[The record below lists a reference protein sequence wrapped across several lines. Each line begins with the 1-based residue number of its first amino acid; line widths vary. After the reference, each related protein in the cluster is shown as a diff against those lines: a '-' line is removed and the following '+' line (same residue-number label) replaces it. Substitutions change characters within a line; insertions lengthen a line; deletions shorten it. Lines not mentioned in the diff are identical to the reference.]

1 MRKNDFKIKTL
12 PIDIPFYECIDG
24 DFELMEELFANYLSR
39 SGNIEKIKK
48 FMIIDYLTNIENNEL
63 SKMFSNFKTRKLAE
77 KEAILRRERV
87 DYSEADDLPF

>member
-12 PIDIPFYECIDG
+12 PIDIPFYEHIDG

-48 FMIIDYLTNIENNEL
+48 FMIMDYLTSLDSSEL

-77 KEAILRRERV
+77 KEAIIRRERV
-87 DYSEADDLPF
+87 DYSEDDDLPF